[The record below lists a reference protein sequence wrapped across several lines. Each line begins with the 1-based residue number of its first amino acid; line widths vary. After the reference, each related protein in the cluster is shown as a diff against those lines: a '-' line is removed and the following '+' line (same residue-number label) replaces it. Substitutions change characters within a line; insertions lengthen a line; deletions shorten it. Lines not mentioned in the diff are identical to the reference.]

1 MKRRRQDE
9 ILKIIAAKRVATQQE
24 LADELTRRGIE
35 VTQSS
40 ISRDIVELELTK
52 ANGYYTVP
60 EATLKASGPIEA
72 IDTAGD
78 NLIVVRTQIGQAQPS
93 AIAIDN
99 SKITEIVGTVAGDD
113 TIFVAV
119 KDRTAQKVVIKK
131 LVKLF
136 SRSSRSATSSRAAQS
151 SARAVRL
158 T

>member
-9 ILKIIAAKRVATQQE
+9 ILKIIVAKQVATQQE
-24 LADELTRRGIE
+24 LADELVRRGFE

-40 ISRDIVELELTK
+40 VSRDIVELELTK

-60 EATLKASGPIEA
+60 EIDLKRGGPVER

-78 NLIVVRTQIGQAQPS
+78 NLIVVRTQIGQAQPA

-99 SKITEIVGTVAGDD
+99 AEIGEIVGTVAGDD

-119 KDRTAQKVVIKK
+119 KDRASQKIVIKK
-131 LVKLF
+131 IVKLF
-136 SRSSRSATSSRAAQS
+136 SRPSRSVAASRTALHR
-151 SARAVRL
+151 ARAVRL

>member
-1 MKRRRQDE
+1 MKTRQDE
-9 ILKIIAAKRVATQQE
+9 ILNIIEAKPIATQQE
-24 LADELTRRGIE
+24 IADELVRRGFE

-40 ISRDIVELELTK
+40 VSRDIKHLELTK
-52 ANGYYTVP
+52 ANGYYVVP
-60 EATLKASGPIEA
+60 DSELKPGGPVEM

-78 NLIVVRTQIGQAQPS
+78 NLIVVRTQIGQAQPA

-99 SKITEIVGTVAGDD
+99 SKFDEIVGTVAGDD

-119 KDRTAQKVVIKK
+119 KNRTAQKIVIKK
-131 LVKLF
+131 IRKLF
-136 SRSSRSATSSRAAQS
+136 SRTSLSAIPSRAARS